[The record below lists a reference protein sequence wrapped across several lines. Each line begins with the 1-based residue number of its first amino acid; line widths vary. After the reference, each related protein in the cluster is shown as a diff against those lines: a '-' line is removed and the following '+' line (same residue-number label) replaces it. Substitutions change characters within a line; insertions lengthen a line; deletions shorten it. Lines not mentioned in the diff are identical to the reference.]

1 MLRWCVIVSWIGD
14 SSPISSFSAPPRLRV
29 KRFVVVSAIILVAV
43 FHGGAVAQAR
53 QGTIAIAISV
63 SADSAH
69 VEERYE
75 LRTSAPIE
83 LRLLTR
89 ACAKIENISF
99 ERAGLAMTF
108 GESRDGPWVTLRDST
123 QGESLPFTVR
133 YDVRLAGRGTIPLI
147 HLAAPLARNN
157 AARLGAV
164 TVEVRVPN
172 DSSRV
177 VFPHMTR
184 QAQGQWTAR
193 YVGVP
198 SFVEVSGDAVKE
210 CDEPAD
216 EDGDNGG
223 LVWRFFLLLG
233 IMIAWVPLYLAWAR
247 RSGESA

>member
-1 MLRWCVIVSWIGD
+1 
-14 SSPISSFSAPPRLRV
+14 V
-29 KRFVVVSAIILVAV
+29 KGFVVVSATILVAV
-43 FHGGAVAQAR
+43 LSAGAFAQAR
-53 QGTIAIAISV
+53 QGTIDISITV

-75 LRTSAPIE
+75 LRSSAAIE

-89 ACAKIENISF
+89 PCSTIENLGL

-108 GESRDGPWVTLRDST
+108 VESRDGPWVTLRDST
-123 QGESLPFTVR
+123 PGDPTPFTVR
-133 YDVRLAGRGTIPLI
+133 YDVRLTGTGTIPLV

-157 AARLGAV
+157 SARLGAV
-164 TVEVRVPN
+164 TVGVRFLN
-172 DSSRV
+172 DASRV

-184 QAQGQWTAR
+184 RAQGQWTAR

-198 SFVEVSGDAVKE
+198 SFVEISGEAVKE
-210 CDEPAD
+210 CDEQIG
-216 EDGDNGG
+216 ENGDNGG